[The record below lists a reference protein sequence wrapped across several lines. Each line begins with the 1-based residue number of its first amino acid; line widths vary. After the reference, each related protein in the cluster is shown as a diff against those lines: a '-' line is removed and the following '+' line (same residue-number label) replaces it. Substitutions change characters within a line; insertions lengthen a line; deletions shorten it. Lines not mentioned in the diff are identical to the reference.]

1 MGKKASLK
9 DLGISTILAKSWWSM
24 LYLGIFV
31 FGKHISLPFAKLQT
45 GQVNQL
51 LVATGGDSSQ
61 ASLFSLGI
69 SPWMSAMI
77 IIGMLAQLRL
87 PMMSKMTERKMGM
100 AKRP

>member
-1 MGKKASLK
+1 MVVHA
-9 DLGISTILAKSWWSM
+9 
-24 LYLGIFV
+24 YLGIFV

-45 GQVNQL
+45 GQVNPL